1 MTLRQWQQTPKP
13 LDDLIVQASFTDG
26 SDSWQVFPIGM
37 SYCYKTR
44 VGAEHIQIGPH
55 SELVLSAISE
65 TDRAR
70 RPTGFNRG
78 TVIRH
83 LGKNGIQ
90 NTWLESGTY
99 FDVLP
104 KYKFVISPEGNGIDC
119 HRHYEALLAGAIPIM
134 EHNNLIQEKYTGCPV
149 LYTYDYSEITPAYLE
164 SVYESII
171 DTHYNFSKLF
181 LSSYSDKDQAE
192 IKKCGNHWM
201 KQITGHA
208 WYT

>member
-1 MTLRQWQQTPKP
+1 MTLRQWQQTVKPKE
-13 LDDLIVQASFTDG
+13 DLIVQASFTDG

-44 VGAEHIQIGPH
+44 AGADHIQIGPH

-78 TVIRH
+78 TVIQT
-83 LGKNGIQ
+83 LAKNGIQ

-99 FDVLP
+99 FDILP
-104 KYKFVISPEGNGIDC
+104 KYKFVVSPEGNGIDC

-134 EHNNLIQEKYTGCPV
+134 EHHSLIEEKYAGCPV

-164 SVYESII
+164 SVYESMI
-171 DTHYNFSKLF
+171 DKQYNFSKLF
-181 LSSYSDKDQAE
+181 LSSYSDSDQTE

-201 KQITGHA
+201 KKITGHA